1 MNDPRPVQVGPITI
15 APVRKSI
22 HVHTGQAR
30 AFEVFT
36 EGLGRWWPKHSNN
49 RPAPIQTVVLE
60 PEVGGHWYEVYEDG
74 SRTMVGTILTWDP
87 PHRFV
92 MSWEY
97 TCVWK
102 SDPGIGSEVE
112 VRFIAEGEHATLVEL
127 EHRLFERMGLE
138 GGTKTRESVNGGW
151 PLMLDLFK
159 AEAER

>member
-1 MNDPRPVQVGPITI
+1 MNDPRPITI

-22 HVHTGQAR
+22 RVNTRQAR

-36 EGLGRWWPKHSNN
+36 EGLGRWWPRHGNN
-49 RPAPIQTVVLE
+49 RPAPIKTVILE
-60 PEVGGHWYEVYEDG
+60 PRVGGRWYEVYEDG
-74 SRTMVGTILTWDP
+74 SEQTVGAILTWEP

-102 SDPGIGSEVE
+102 IESDVGSEVE
-112 VRFIAEGEHATLVEL
+112 VLFIPEGAEATRIEL
-127 EHRLFERMGLE
+127 EHRLFERLGLE

-151 PLMLDLFK
+151 PAMLELFK